1 MTRQRKITLKE
12 QPEPAGGDGTAT
24 RVQLVVSGPSA
35 SRVYDLKP
43 GEIALVGRS
52 PDVRVSVDDPMIS
65 RVHAQVERVEA
76 GVFVQDRGSS
86 NGTWYNGRRVE
97 SKFMIRPGEEVKIG
111 STVLSIVVTSPLPD
125 ARRRPISAAD
135 LMTRLGYELERAELQ
150 GVPLGL
156 ILVKPREMGIPPE
169 LVSSRLR
176 DLMGPGDMIGW
187 GRKSEV
193 IALLPE
199 GTRQRAEAI
208 VQKFIEITSEAEK
221 PAGGIG
227 IAMFPDDGVE
237 PDELMQSAL
246 ETSKQESWRATI
258 PPHRPS
264 QDGRKL
270 VTKVSG
276 VSEEPDL
283 DAEVIVKDLT
293 MRNVVKSAR
302 KVAGADVPVLIT
314 GETGVGK
321 EVLARYIHDSGPRSG
336 GPFIKV
342 NCASLPPT
350 VIEAEL
356 FGHEKGGFTG
366 AQERRTGYLEA
377 ADGGTIVLD
386 EITELPPAIQVK
398 LLRFLDDLTINRV
411 GSIQEI
417 RVNTRVIALSNRDVD
432 EEVREGRFRRDL
444 YFRLSTYILL
454 IPPLRGR
461 PDDIP
466 VLAEYFTRRM
476 ARRLDIDA
484 PAISDG
490 FLERLEAHA
499 WPGNVRELRNVIEG
513 SVIRAEGGTLAVE
526 HLPDGM
532 SPGAASE
539 DASGIRGAVEEAEI
553 QEIRKALASTGGNQ
567 TAAARILGVTRRTL
581 WAKLKKYGIEP

>member
-1 MTRQRKITLKE
+1 MARGRKITLKE
-12 QPEPAGGDGTAT
+12 RLDSPGGEETAT

-35 SRVYDLKP
+35 SRVYDLAHS
-43 GEIALVGRS
+43 EIALVGRS
-52 PDVRVSVDDPMIS
+52 PDVRISVDDPMIS
-65 RVHAQVERVEA
+65 RVHAQVERKDD

-125 ARRRPISAAD
+125 ARRKPMAAD
-135 LMTRLGYELERAELQ
+135 ELMTRLGYELERAELK
-150 GVPLGL
+150 GIPLGL
-156 ILVKPREMGIPPE
+156 IVIHPRAMGIPAD

-187 GRKSEV
+187 GRRSEV

-208 VQKFIEITSEAEK
+208 VQKFIELTTQTAS

-227 IAMFPDDGVE
+227 IAMFPDDGEE
-237 PDELMQSAL
+237 PDELIESAL
-246 ETSKQESWRATI
+246 ESSKQESWRATI
-258 PPHRPS
+258 PPQRPS
-264 QDGRKL
+264 TDGRKL
-270 VTKVSG
+270 DTKVSG
-276 VSEEPDL
+276 VSEEPDS

-321 EVLARYIHDSGPRSG
+321 EVLARYIHDSGHRST

-342 NCASLPPT
+342 NCASLPPS

-366 AQERRTGYLEA
+366 AQDRRKGYLEA
-377 ADGGTIVLD
+377 AEGGTIVLD

-411 GSIQEI
+411 GSTQEI
-417 RVNTRVIALSNRDVD
+417 RINTRVIALSNRDVD

-444 YFRLSTYILL
+444 YFRLSTYVLL
-454 IPPLRGR
+454 VPPLRGR
-461 PDDIP
+461 PEDIP
-466 VLAEYFTRRM
+466 VLAEYFARRM
-476 ARRLDIDA
+476 SQRLDIE
-484 PAISDG
+484 PPSFGEG
-490 FLERLEAHA
+490 FLEKLQAHS
-499 WPGNVRELRNVIEG
+499 WSGNVRELKNAVEG
-513 SVIRAEGGTLAVE
+513 SIIRAEGETLE
-526 HLPDGM
+526 IRHLPDDMTSVEAG
-532 SPGAASE
+532 E
-539 DASGIRGAVEEAEI
+539 DASGIRGAREDAEI
-553 QEIRKALASTGGNQ
+553 QEIRRALAATGGNQ
-567 TAAARILGVTRRTL
+567 TAAAAILGVTRRTL